1 MDGSPRK
8 GEAAGDATSAEQLWV
23 EENCLE
29 GTKEDASIS
38 PPAFAFIG
46 NAHLITSDSKK
57 RQKALVALGRFRIFV
72 IVKSALGR
80 RKVKVNCPLFDL
92 LEVNGSKE
100 ALTLIYCGK
109 RTTGYHMHCT
119 MFPNGKLG
127 CKKQFILMA
136 TTLPH
141 FLLALRTAFDKIAPT
156 FAASD
161 TFKIGLNSSE
171 LLPFTPTGANS
182 IAAGFLETYQAY
194 CDLRKTPVSLQVIS
208 YLQDLVVRQKSTE
221 LNLNDIPGIH
231 PSSSISFDLGA
242 VFGALEQNQYFTS
255 LKIEAI
261 SGHKDVFLY
270 AANALRRNE
279 SLTRLHVASVDPCPS
294 NHFAEFCQGL
304 RFNPASAV
312 QVLVLRGSNLGTA
325 GALHLADALQSLK
338 HGLPVLDISSCHIGP
353 KGMLAIFSSFMRNFS
368 MSLTIT
374 SLDISRNK
382 CDDPCS
388 DLFAQWLNAVKE
400 YSPLQRLVIADLS
413 LNYTLIGSA
422 LRHFKNLVEL
432 NVSSNKLDHAGS
444 QLVRTVCEV
453 SRTLATI
460 DLSSCH
466 LAGEH
471 VALVSKAV
479 GENGSLRSVRL
490 NLAKNDFARKDCSTF
505 AGFIRQCKNVAYLD
519 LSHNKLNNR
528 GMEEILQ
535 SLTGLPALHTLILDH
550 ACKSP
555 DGQTAGALCSLV
567 SQNPNIRAL
576 RLAGGWGPAMDAFLS
591 LIAKNETLE
600 VLDISDNKLGDK
612 GAALIA
618 NLLTTNPILKR
629 LVVDGNGFTIS
640 GFQAIAL
647 GLVTNTT
654 LVQMDFPWQDFDK
667 ACSSIPS
674 PKQPHLDNLRQN
686 VMEVQVA
693 LSRNMYGHS
702 SVQSF
707 ELNPDET
714 QLPLAAKASPLAQ
727 VPAELLAVQNEAPP
741 LPPYAGESSGSVVL
755 SPRSGSADD
764 IGTCPPPT
772 PGYEYFAPPP
782 YVGPGMDGADDVAP
796 HMSPIPAPPPR
807 DD

>member
-136 TTLPH
+136 TTLPL

-279 SLTRLHVASVDPCPS
+279 SLTRLHMASVDPCPS

-422 LRHFKNLVEL
+422 LRHFK
-432 NVSSNKLDHAGS
+432 
-444 QLVRTVCEV
+444 LVRTVCEV

-471 VALVSKAV
+471 VALVAKAV

-519 LSHNKLNNR
+519 LSHNK
-528 GMEEILQ
+528 
-535 SLTGLPALHTLILDH
+535 
-550 ACKSP
+550 
-555 DGQTAGALCSLV
+555 
-567 SQNPNIRAL
+567 IRAL

-654 LVQMDFPWQDFDK
+654 LVQMGFPWQDFDK

-714 QLPLAAKASPLAQ
+714 QVPAPAAKASPLAQ
-727 VPAELLAVQNEAPP
+727 VPAENEAPP